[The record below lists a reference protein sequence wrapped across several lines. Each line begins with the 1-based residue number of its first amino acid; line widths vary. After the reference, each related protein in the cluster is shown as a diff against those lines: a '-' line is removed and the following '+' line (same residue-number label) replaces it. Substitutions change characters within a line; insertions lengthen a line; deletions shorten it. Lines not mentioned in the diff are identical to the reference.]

1 MSSLSGIG
9 DRGSGIRNRTLEPSN
24 PRTFEP
30 SHPPSRFA
38 APADRTLTRLGI
50 LARVTPASWLFVKGE
65 QSIWIQ
71 RPHGHSMVVAGP
83 GPTREQHD
91 FADED
96 ALQSYQMAIAD
107 RLASAGW
114 LLWGVN
120 AQRRTGAERRGAARQ
135 SPERRQPLAEASVTS
150 R

>member
-1 MSSLSGIG
+1 MLSAFAL
-9 DRGSGIRNRTLEPSN
+9 RATARQAIRILEPSN
-24 PRTFEP
+24 PCI
-30 SHPPSRFA
+30 
-38 APADRTLTRLGI
+38 RLGI
-50 LARVTPASWLFVKGE
+50 LARVTSASWLFVKGE
-65 QSIWIQ
+65 QSIWIE

-96 ALQSYQMAIAD
+96 ALQRYQMNLAD

-114 LLWGVN
+114 LLWGVDR
-120 AQRRTGAERRGAARQ
+120 QRRSGAERRVAERQ
-135 SPERRQPLAEASVTS
+135 SADRRRRVVEPSVSS

>member
-1 MSSLSGIG
+1 MLSAFPHL
-9 DRGSGIRNRTLEPSN
+9 RTPHLRTPHPCTLALSHPRTLAP
-24 PRTFEP
+24 PHLPTFVP
-30 SHPPSRFA
+30 CTHF
-38 APADRTLTRLGI
+38 GI
-50 LARVTPASWLFVKGE
+50 LARVTPSSWLFVKGE
-65 QSIWIQ
+65 QSIWIE

-83 GPTREQHD
+83 GPTRERHD

-96 ALQSYQMAIAD
+96 ALQNYQMAIAD

-120 AQRRTGAERRGAARQ
+120 AQRRTGVERRAAARQ
-135 SPERRQPLAEASVTS
+135 SPDRRQRLAEASVTS

>member
-1 MSSLSGIG
+1 MLIP
-9 DRGSGIRNRTLEPSN
+9 RTAEPPNRRTVEPSN
-24 PRTFEP
+24 RRTFEP
-30 SHPPSRFA
+30 C
-38 APADRTLTRLGI
+38 TCLGI

-65 QSIWIQ
+65 QSIWIE

-96 ALQSYQMAIAD
+96 ALQSYQIAIAD

-135 SPERRQPLAEASVTS
+135 SPDRRQRLAEASVIG